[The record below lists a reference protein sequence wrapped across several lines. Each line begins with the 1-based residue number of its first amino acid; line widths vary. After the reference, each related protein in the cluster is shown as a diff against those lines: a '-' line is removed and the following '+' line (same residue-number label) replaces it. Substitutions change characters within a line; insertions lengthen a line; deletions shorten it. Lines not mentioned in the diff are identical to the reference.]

1 MLSNF
6 NQSNNCHWIVPAWPA
21 PLNVKALTTVR
32 EGGSSVEPYDSFN
45 LALHVGDDPQKV
57 LANRAQLK
65 LQANLPQEPLWLAQT
80 HSARVV
86 DVGDF
91 IDPNNLNNPKNP
103 IDADAS
109 VAFKP
114 DQICAVLSADCLPIL
129 LCNKSGTRVSAIH
142 AGWRGLAAGIV
153 EAAMSKLDCDPAT
166 LLVWLGPAIGP
177 TVYEV
182 QADFLLA
189 FKEYQSEATFK
200 PKENGR
206 WLADI
211 YQLARARLKKLG
223 VTAIYGGEFCSYQDN
238 ARFYSF
244 RRSGATGRMATLIW
258 YHRP

>member
-1 MLSNF
+1 MSSNYKSHD
-6 NQSNNCHWIVPAWPA
+6 NWIVPTWPA

-65 LQANLPQEPLWLAQT
+65 LQANLPQEPLWLTQT

-223 VTAIYGGEFCSYQDN
+223 VTAIYGGEFCTYQDN